1 MKKKLLSILLLV
13 VIVFNFILCKNVYAD
28 VGESSAG
35 SRYGADQYLNGED
48 VKKISEEGKDDEGN
62 TYSHGSLGDAV
73 LGMLMQA
80 LVGAIN
86 AVPMSIQNIISLV
99 VWEGGSLASY
109 ELFTV
114 ERTVFNEIPIFNI
127 NVFNSESTYSNG
139 IGASVEVFDQHSAT
153 IKLKEQV
160 TGWFYTIRLIS
171 MMINLCVLVYVGIR
185 MALSTIASEQAKYK
199 KMLISWFESMLVL
212 FLLHYIMF
220 IIISIGETI
229 MNIIYQIRY
238 NMVSSGAQ
246 GFEEIILDKIYR
258 AFSSAAGMQYVL
270 YSIFFW
276 FLTAMQVKFFLTYI
290 KRAFTI
296 CFLTVIA
303 PLITVTYPID
313 KIGDGK
319 AQAFETWFKE
329 YLINI
334 FIQPIHAIV
343 YLIFVFT
350 AGAIAERAI
359 FVAMIFLMA
368 LGKVENIVRNIFGL
382 TGGIQN
388 VDEAKKGGGGKKGDL
403 GALVGGMMKK
413 K

>member
-1 MKKKLLSILLLV
+1 MKKKLLPMLLLV
-13 VIVFNFILCKNVYAD
+13 VIVFNFILCNGVYAD
-28 VGESSAG
+28 VGESSTNG
-35 SRYGADQYLNGED
+35 RYGSDQYLNGED
-48 VKKISEEGKDDEGN
+48 AKKIAEEAKDDEGN
-62 TYSHGSLGDAV
+62 TFSHESLGDSV
-73 LGMLMQA
+73 LGMLMQS

-86 AVPMSIQNIISLV
+86 TVPMAIQNIITLI
-99 VWEGGSLASY
+99 VWEAGSGASY

-114 ERTVFNEIPIFNI
+114 EKAVFNEIGLFNI
-127 NVFNSESTYSNG
+127 NVFNRDSTYSTG
-139 IGASVEVFDQHSAT
+139 IGASVEVFDQHSA
-153 IKLKEQV
+153 ILKLKEQV
-160 TGWFYTIRLIS
+160 TGWYYSIRLLA
-171 MMINLCVLVYVGIR
+171 MMINLCILIYVGIR

-199 KMLISWFESMLVL
+199 KMLINWFESMLVL
-212 FLLHYIMF
+212 FLLNYIMYAM
-220 IIISIGETI
+220 IYIGEAI
-229 MNIIYQIRY
+229 MNIIYNIRY
-238 NMVSSGAQ
+238 TMIASGSE

-258 AFSSAAGMQYVL
+258 AFASAAGMQYVL

-276 FLTAMQVKFFLTYI
+276 FLMAMQVKFFLTYI
-290 KRAFTI
+290 KRTFTI

-319 AQAFETWFKE
+319 AQAFENWFKE

-382 TGGIQN
+382 TGGIKN
-388 VDEAKKGGGGKKGDL
+388 VNEAIKGGGGKKGDL

-413 K
+413 